1 MVMDN
6 NHQIIFVRLNVGQQ
20 LLKLLIFLPKKSVDG
35 MLIILNIMLMMEQF
49 FKLGVIWLLD
59 QITIL
64 NG

>member
-20 LLKLLIFLPKKSVDG
+20 LKLLIFLPKKSVDG